1 MAEPTLAQIFGANA
15 TQDATSL
22 TIHKAD
28 LTGLTPSS
36 SNTAE
41 SLLAGIV
48 VFGQTTLT
56 SANQTSNPDQS
67 ITITDSNDNIVTRSS
82 IPYRRKTK
90 IIAFDKPDNG
100 SAFDPD
106 DY

>member
-36 SNTAE
+36 TNTAE

-48 VFGQTTLT
+48 VSGQPSL
-56 SANQTSNPDQS
+56 SAANQALNTDQS
-67 ITITDSNDNIVTRSS
+67 ITITDSNDNITTRSGVA
-82 IPYRRKTK
+82 YRRKTK
-90 IIAFDKPDNG
+90 IITFDKVDTG

>member
-15 TQDATSL
+15 TQDSTTL

-28 LTGLTPSS
+28 LAGLTPVAM
-36 SNTAE
+36 NTAE
-41 SLLAGIV
+41 SLLAGIAV
-48 VFGQTTLT
+48 TAQSTLT
-56 SANQTSNPDQS
+56 SANQTSNTDQS
-67 ITITDSNDNIVTRSS
+67 IVITDSNDNIVTRSS
-82 IPYRRKTK
+82 VAYRRKTK
-90 IIAFDKPDNG
+90 IITFDKVDTG

>member
-1 MAEPTLAQIFGANA
+1 MAEPTLVQIFGANA
-15 TQDATSL
+15 TQDATTL

-36 SNTAE
+36 TNTAE

-48 VFGQTTLT
+48 VFCQTTLT
-56 SANQTSNPDQS
+56 SANQLLNTDQS
-67 ITITDSNDNIVTRSS
+67 ITITDSNDNITTRSS
-82 IPYRRKTK
+82 VAYRRKTK
-90 IIAFDKPDNG
+90 IIAFDKLDTG
-100 SAFDPD
+100 TAFDPD